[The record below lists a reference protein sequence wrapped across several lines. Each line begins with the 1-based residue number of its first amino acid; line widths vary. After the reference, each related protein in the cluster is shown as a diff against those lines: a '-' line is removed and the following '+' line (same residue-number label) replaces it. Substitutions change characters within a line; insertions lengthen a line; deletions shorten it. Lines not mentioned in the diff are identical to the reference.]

1 MPQADSGP
9 TEFEVE
15 LTSIQPFFRPQK
27 DQDKGGVV
35 ITYLPRIEVDL
46 TYIRRLDDGAVE
58 QGRIRVIDRR
68 LAQKSPCPNVSELQ
82 ALVRDARKE
91 AGLEGVSLLGRKAL
105 VAEVRPRGG
114 GRPFL
119 RLARRS
125 DG

>member
-1 MPQADSGP
+1 MPQAESGP
-9 TEFEVE
+9 TAFEVE

-27 DQDKGGVV
+27 NQDKGAIV

-46 TYIRRLDDGAVE
+46 TYIHRMDDGSVN
-58 QGRIRVIDRR
+58 QGRIRVIDKR
-68 LAQKSPCPNVSELQ
+68 LGQQAPCPNATELQ
-82 ALVRDARKE
+82 ALVREARKK

-105 VAEVRPRGG
+105 VEEVKPRGG

-119 RLARRS
+119 RLCRD

>member
-9 TEFEVE
+9 TAFEVE
-15 LTSIQPFFRPQK
+15 LTSIQPYFRPQK

-35 ITYLPRIEVDL
+35 ITYLPRIEIDL
-46 TYIRRLDDGAVE
+46 TYIRRMEDGRVD

-68 LAQKSPCPNVSELQ
+68 LEQKAPCPSATELQ
-82 ALVRDARKE
+82 ALVRDARRE

-105 VAEVRPRGG
+105 VEQIKPRGG

-119 RLARRS
+119 RLCLN

>member
-1 MPQADSGP
+1 MPHVDKEP
-9 TEFEVE
+9 TAFEVE
-15 LTSIQPFFRPQK
+15 LTSIQPYFRPQK
-27 DQDKGGVV
+27 NQDKGGVV

-46 TYIRRLDDGAVE
+46 TYIRRMEDGRVD
-58 QGRIRVIDRR
+58 QGRIRVIDQR
-68 LAQKSPCPNVSELQ
+68 LAQESPCPSVTELQ

-105 VAEVRPRGG
+105 VEEVKPRGG

-119 RLARRS
+119 RLSRG